1 MKIKVLPV
9 SASVQAGTACTMGKS
24 LIGSYLG
31 WKGVTWHT
39 FSVCAMIDNQ
49 PQCMQYLHENLVQ
62 GDLW

>member
-1 MKIKVLPV
+1 MRIKVLPV
-9 SASVQAGTACTMGKS
+9 STSVQAVAACTMGKS

-31 WKGVTWHT
+31 WKGVTWHA